1 MNYMWYFHWIFPII
15 IVLLPLLPNKILKK
29 IFWLPLLLTVIWIIF
44 DGCPLNYFTP
54 LDETNIDKN
63 EFFLPIF
70 KKYIYKDITKHQ
82 CDNIANLIIGLSI
95 TISAYKLLS
104 SCNKKNQIK

>member
-54 LDETNIDKN
+54 LDETNIDKIKKLYHEDVQLYNNLLGYQQRNLKNYCKLN
-63 EFFLPIF
+63 EL
-70 KKYIYKDITKHQ
+70 
-82 CDNIANLIIGLSI
+82 
-95 TISAYKLLS
+95 
-104 SCNKKNQIK
+104 